1 LKSEK
6 TQNLDFLKKGKS
18 GRERKREI
26 LKLTEL
32 LQEKEREKEREGE
45 REIKREVFLSSAA
58 SQHKNLHLFVK
69 SSALKKLTK
78 ARLPPSFF
86 ILSVCLSISQIFFYH
101 LCLCK

>member
-32 LQEKEREKEREGE
+32 LQEKEREKEREGGGE
-45 REIKREVFLSSAA
+45 REREM
-58 SQHKNLHLFVK
+58 
-69 SSALKKLTK
+69 
-78 ARLPPSFF
+78 SFF
-86 ILSVCLSISQIFFYH
+86 LVQHRKIKICTFL
-101 LCLCK
+101 